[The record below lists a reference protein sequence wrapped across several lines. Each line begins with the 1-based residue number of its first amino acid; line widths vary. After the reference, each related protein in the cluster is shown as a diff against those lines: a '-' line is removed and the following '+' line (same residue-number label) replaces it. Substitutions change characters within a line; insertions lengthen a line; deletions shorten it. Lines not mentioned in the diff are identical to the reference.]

1 MSQTLKT
8 HNEHLGVLVIL
19 FASLLWGTTGT
30 AATYAPDIS
39 PLAIGAFSMG
49 VGGLLL
55 ALFACNTIRKDRR
68 ILKSNKAILLTGA
81 LALAVYPLA
90 FYSSMRMA
98 GVAIGTVVSI
108 ASAPFFVA
116 LLECLFGK
124 EKSIDTRWVISL
136 IVGATGIF
144 LLTLSET
151 STSTQTDIQHIKYIG
166 IALGLL
172 AGFTYATYAWAAKML
187 ITEGVHSKS
196 AMGSIFG
203 LGSLLLLPSL
213 FFTGGNLFVTP
224 INTSVALYMAFV
236 PMFLGYVCFGYGL
249 KTVSASK
256 ASLLTLFEPA
266 VAAVFAVVVVGEHI
280 GMSGWG
286 GIGLIMVCLLL
297 QSYQPKNR
305 ESLLATQSQ

>member
-1 MSQTLKT
+1 MNQTLKARQ
-8 HNEHLGVLVIL
+8 EGFGVLVIL

-49 VGGLLL
+49 VGGIMM
-55 ALFACNTIRKDRR
+55 ALFACGTIRKDRY
-68 ILKSNKAILLTGA
+68 ILVSNKLVLLLGA

-136 IVGATGIF
+136 TVGATGIV

-151 STSTQTDIQHIKYIG
+151 STSIQTGVEQTKYIG
-166 IALGLL
+166 IVLGLL
-172 AGFTYATYAWAAKML
+172 AGFTYATYAWTAKAL
-187 ITEGVHSKS
+187 IIEGVQSKS

-213 FFTGGNLFVTP
+213 FFTGGNLFATS
-224 INTSVALYMAFV
+224 INASVALYMALV

-249 KTVSASK
+249 TTVSASK

-266 VAAVFAVVVVGEHI
+266 VAAVLAVVVVGEHI
-280 GMSGWG
+280 GLLGWI

-297 QSYQPKNR
+297 QSYQPKHR
-305 ESLLATQSQ
+305 EPLLAAQSQ